1 MRAFAPRTR
10 QSATFTRKLPST
22 ASSRPSRRRPTRGRD
37 HRRHLYGPGRSSL
50 DGVHRRVLRT
60 GRPFRHQACSRICSV
75 QSGAELGAGVPHR
88 AECGAHGDLLNIDP
102 DLIVF
107 AQLCDAA
114 REKPD
119 GIDLPTEDRTAI
131 PWRRGVAAICV
142 SRFPVGRY
150 RVLGR
155 DAAQQSGRYHA
166 RRTRLTCR

>member
-1 MRAFAPRTR
+1 
-10 QSATFTRKLPST
+10 
-22 ASSRPSRRRPTRGRD
+22 
-37 HRRHLYGPGRSSL
+37 
-50 DGVHRRVLRT
+50 
-60 GRPFRHQACSRICSV
+60 
-75 QSGAELGAGVPHR
+75 VPHR
-88 AECGAHGDLLNIDP
+88 AECGAPGDLLNIDP